1 MKPAGKYKPTTKEL
15 AAEFIAA
22 IDHALAGQGLTVDDF
37 NMDDQHERARLIKTV
52 YTKYPN
58 VQVEVLA
65 LALDVKT
72 PELLHAVR
80 SVPGTLSSKMAGE
93 LAATFCRAEGVA
105 KPHMLTEESATRLY
119 HTLLENGFCTE
130 TVRGLLVGCAV
141 IKRGQRFPV
150 TAAGVYDIVS
160 EAFGVTHAEVSGSG
174 RHPKVIAVRRLTA
187 YLCRHLTWASFPEIA
202 MMLGKKSHSTF
213 VEQYFIVQDLLEHS
227 GKCPEFEHIKNA
239 TYRDVVLYFEAKI
252 AKRYGGIND
261 SKRTDQQSRTDSAGQ
276 PRVASGGADSR
287 LHRSEGRGA
296 GSQLPE
302 AEPAVSDRRGQAEPL
317 DRRVA

>member
-37 NMDDQHERARLIKTV
+37 NMDDPHERARLIKTV

-93 LAATFCRAEGVA
+93 LAATFCKAEGVA
-105 KPHMLTEESATRLY
+105 KTHMLTEDAATRLY
-119 HTLLENGFCTE
+119 HMLIENGFCTE

-261 SKRTDQQSRTDSAGQ
+261 SKRTDQQSRTDSADQPANQPGKGQ
-276 PRVASGGADSR
+276 SRHGGPEGQGTSQQPDSTVPRLADR
-287 LHRSEGRGA
+287 TA
-296 GSQLPE
+296 
-302 AEPAVSDRRGQAEPL
+302 AA
-317 DRRVA
+317 